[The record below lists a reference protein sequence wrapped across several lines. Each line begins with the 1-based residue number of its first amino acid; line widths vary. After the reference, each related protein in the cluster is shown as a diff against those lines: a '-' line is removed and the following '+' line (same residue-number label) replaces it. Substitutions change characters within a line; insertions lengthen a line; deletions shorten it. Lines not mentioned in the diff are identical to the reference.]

1 MVLDRHSFEVVK
13 SLELLSCVL
22 GWQWTLNELIVN
34 NVWQILKSWAEKERR
49 DEPTPN
55 GSQPHA
61 ASCSEENT
69 LSACVCSDFNVS
81 REVSSV
87 AVLADEGTSD
97 RSGFRTASEKNE
109 ERNRVGGED
118 EVPKICS
125 KCGKLS
131 GRRLPESRPV
141 LCIQL
146 LGTFT

>member
-22 GWQWTLNELIVN
+22 GWQWTLNEVIVN
-34 NVWQILKSWAEKERR
+34 NVWQILKSWAENEGR
-49 DEPTPN
+49 DEPTTN

-69 LSACVCSDFNVS
+69 VSACFCSDLNVS

-87 AVLADEGTSD
+87 TVLADERTSD
-97 RSGFRTASEKNE
+97 RSGFRTAGENKE
-109 ERNRVGGED
+109 ERNQAVGED
-118 EVPKICS
+118 EVPEICS
-125 KCGKLS
+125 KCGKLT
-131 GRRLPESRPV
+131 GRRLPESQAV
-141 LCIQL
+141 LSIQL